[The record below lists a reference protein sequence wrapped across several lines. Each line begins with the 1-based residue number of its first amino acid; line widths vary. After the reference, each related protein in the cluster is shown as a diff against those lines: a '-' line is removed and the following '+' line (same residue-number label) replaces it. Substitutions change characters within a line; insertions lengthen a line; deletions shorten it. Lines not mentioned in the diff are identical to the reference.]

1 MALNYSHRPI
11 FSARM
16 PEDNL
21 VHGGSQER
29 DNIHD
34 ILPADPFGMDIS
46 STVTA
51 ITGWL
56 EDLGVSD
63 YGGDDVGVG
72 KGHYPVL
79 GGLNVWWDTAVD
91 FQPYL
96 GENKT
101 FNTMF
106 RSDRF
111 VNNGCVSY
119 GCCCCCTTENDAF
132 GSSGGGGYAHESG
145 KVLSQGNVGYGF
157 DDFFSKHDFDHGGE
171 TMKDAIF
178 YCSGTSVYENHG
190 GETMKDAIFCRGG
203 TSVYEKDDFHHHGGE
218 TMKDVIFC
226 RGGTS
231 VYEKGSE
238 EVCVGGGVEEEED
251 DGSPHP
257 ALSFALAYLGVRD
270 LVVVER
276 VCKSLQFTVL
286 NDPLLWK
293 SIHIDYPLNSRVT
306 DDVLVQ
312 LTNRAQ
318 GHLQCLSLVDCKGVT
333 NDGLRR
339 VLESNPRLTKLSVPG
354 CINLKIE
361 GMINCLKAF
370 QPRAVT
376 GIKCLRV
383 AGRIVT
389 LEQYEELLLL
399 LGIHNHVQSYHQKPL
414 FYCRGNVD
422 LSCEDDR
429 PIDLEICP
437 KCKMAKLVY
446 DCTTE
451 SCQAKDQAGHLC
463 RACIQCI
470 YRCYQCGRC
479 IDGVVHEED
488 FFLDYVC
495 SDCSPGHDIAGN
507 SSKHDVSYEL
517 DG

>member
-1 MALNYSHRPI
+1 
-11 FSARM
+11 M

-21 VHGGSQER
+21 VRGGSQER
-29 DNIHD
+29 DIHD

-56 EDLGVSD
+56 EDLGVSE
-63 YGGDDVGVG
+63 YGGDEGVGIG
-72 KGHYPVL
+72 KGHYPLL

-96 GENKT
+96 GQNKT

-111 VNNGCVSY
+111 VDNGCISY
-119 GCCCCCTTENDAF
+119 GCCCCTTENYMF
-132 GSSGGGGYAHESG
+132 GSRGDGCVHESAQA
-145 KVLSQGNVGYGF
+145 LSQNNVGYGF
-157 DDFFSKHDFDHGGE
+157 GEFFSKHDFDL
-171 TMKDAIF
+171 
-178 YCSGTSVYENHG
+178 
-190 GETMKDAIFCRGG
+190 
-203 TSVYEKDDFHHHGGE
+203 GGE

-226 RGGTS
+226 CGGSS
-231 VYEKGSE
+231 VYEKESE
-238 EVCVGGGVEEEED
+238 EVGVNVGGGGGVVDEDD
-251 DGSPHP
+251 DGSPHS

-276 VCKSLQFTVL
+276 VCKSLQFTVQ

-293 SIHIDYPLNSRVT
+293 SIHIDYPLNARVT

-333 NDGLRR
+333 NDGLWR

-370 QPRAVT
+370 QLMAVP

-383 AGRIVT
+383 AGRIVNS
-389 LEQYEELLLL
+389 EQYEELLAL
-399 LGIHNHVQSYHQKPL
+399 LGIENNVQPYYQKPH
-414 FYCRGNVD
+414 FYCRGNIDV
-422 LSCEDDR
+422 SCEDDR

-495 SDCSPGHDIAGN
+495 SDCSPGHDIGGS
-507 SSKHDVSYEL
+507 SSKHLSYEL